1 MKTTTA
7 KKLGI
12 KPGTPIL
19 LLNAPEGGV
28 KLLGKLP
35 EGVTITKSARTEHP
49 FVLAFVQN
57 KFDVDQIGPTAVKA
71 TKPEGALWFA
81 YPKRT
86 GSIKTDITRDVGW
99 SALYDLRYRPVTQI
113 AIDETWTGFRFRPIE
128 LVKKR

>member
-57 KFDVDQIGPTAVKA
+57 KVDVDQIGPTAVKV
-71 TKPEGALWFA
+71 TKPEGALVVCLS
-81 YPKRT
+81 KEDR
-86 GSIKTDITRDVGW
+86 KH
-99 SALYDLRYRPVTQI
+99 
-113 AIDETWTGFRFRPIE
+113 
-128 LVKKR
+128 

>member
-7 KKLGI
+7 KKLWI

-19 LLNAPEGGV
+19 LLNAPEGGI

-35 EGVTITKSARTEHP
+35 EGVTISKSPRTEHP

-57 KFDVDQIGPTAVKA
+57 RVDVERIGPTAVRA
-71 TKPEGALWFA
+71 AQWEGALWFA

-99 SALYDLRYRPVTQI
+99 DALYELRYRPVTQI
-113 AIDETWTGFRFRPIE
+113 AIDQTWTGFRFRPIE
-128 LVKKR
+128 LVKNR